1 MSDLKIVAYVLV
13 RTEIGGEYDV
23 AHYARSL
30 KPSVT
35 EALVTYG
42 SYDVVVRLEV
52 NNLAELD
59 EIVTKLRKHQLVK
72 ETTTLVASV

>member
-1 MSDLKIVAYVLV
+1 MGIVAYVLV
-13 RTEIGGEYDV
+13 RTDIGGEYDV
-23 AHYARSL
+23 ANFARSL

-52 NNLAELD
+52 SDMAELD
-59 EIVTKLRKHQLVK
+59 EIVTKIRKHPLVR
-72 ETTTLVASV
+72 ETITLVSSV

>member
-1 MSDLKIVAYVLV
+1 MKIVAYVLI

-23 AHYARSL
+23 AVYARSL
-30 KPSVT
+30 KPAVT

-52 NNLAELD
+52 NDMAELD
-59 EIVTKLRKHQLVK
+59 EVVTKLRKHQLVRG
-72 ETTTLVASV
+72 TTTLVAST

>member
-1 MSDLKIVAYVLV
+1 MKIVAYVLV

-35 EALVTYG
+35 EEALVTYG

-52 NNLAELD
+52 NNMAELD